1 MGYDLTNK
9 KGEFRLTI
17 HFFPKLLRLAL
28 PYDWIPQ
35 GTLKIE
41 ATGWDGSYLKNS
53 FQRVGALDA
62 LNLAGALE
70 RALDEIPELDTTVEP
85 QIYRKE
91 IRPQEDPLAVPLYL
105 AGVISSLQDAF
116 YTPSRDE
123 KSKLLYEMGNRET
136 REEIREFIDYCKAGD
151 GFIIS

>member
-9 KGEFRLTI
+9 KWEFRLTI

-28 PYDWIPQ
+28 AYDWLPQ

-70 RALDEIPELDTTVEP
+70 RALEEIPELDTTVEP

-91 IRPQEDPLAVPLYL
+91 IRTQEDPLTVPLYL

-116 YTPSRDE
+116 YIPSREE
-123 KSKLLYEMGNRET
+123 KNKLLYDMGNRET
-136 REEIREFIDYCKAGD
+136 REEIREFIAYCRAGD